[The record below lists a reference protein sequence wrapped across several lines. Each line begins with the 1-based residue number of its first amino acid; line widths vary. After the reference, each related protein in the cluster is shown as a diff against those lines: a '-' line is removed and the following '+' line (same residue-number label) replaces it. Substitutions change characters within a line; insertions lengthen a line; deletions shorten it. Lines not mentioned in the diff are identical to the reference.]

1 MNIKN
6 RDSKLGNKAKTRGL
20 NKNHYNKGYWSTL
33 ANIKREGIKMPRKQ
47 VVRYNSEVSHE

>member
-1 MNIKN
+1 MKIKN

-20 NKNHYNKGYWSTL
+20 NKNHYNKGYWFAL

-47 VVRYNSEVSHE
+47 VVRYNSEVSYE

>member
-1 MNIKN
+1 MKIKN

-33 ANIKREGIKMPRKQ
+33 ANIKREGIKTPRKQ
-47 VVRYNSEVSHE
+47 AIRYNSEVSHE